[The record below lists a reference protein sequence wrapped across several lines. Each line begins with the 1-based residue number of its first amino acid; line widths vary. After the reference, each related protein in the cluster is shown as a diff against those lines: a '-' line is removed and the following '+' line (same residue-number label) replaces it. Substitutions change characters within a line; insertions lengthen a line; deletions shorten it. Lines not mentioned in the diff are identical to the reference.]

1 MPDDLPPLPPAPTVF
16 DVGANIGLFSLHTL
30 HERRDARVWAFEP
43 VPEVCRALVHN
54 LAPHPQ
60 AHACQ
65 LALGRFPGRSTLFY
79 YPGFTMM
86 SGLRAD
92 PEYDRAVARTYLAS
106 AAADGDASTGPGYA
120 AENLASAAD
129 ELLADRFDSAT
140 VSCGMDSVTGAMRR
154 FGVDHLDLL
163 KIDVERYE
171 LDVLLGIDE
180 QTWAAINRVVVEVDD
195 RVGELG
201 QVLQVLRDAGMRCEA
216 RQAADYRGTS
226 LSMVHAMR

>member
-1 MPDDLPPLPPAPTVF
+1 MGKGLHQDVIDRAAVRPDDVAVVDQGRQLTYAQLDRQA
-16 DVGANIGLFSLHTL
+16 DLAAAELRELGVG
-30 HERRDARVWAFEP
+30 P
-43 VPEVCRALVHN
+43 
-54 LAPHPQ
+54 
-60 AHACQ
+60 
-65 LALGRFPGRSTLFY
+65 
-79 YPGFTMM
+79 
-86 SGLRAD
+86 
-92 PEYDRAVARTYLAS
+92 RTYLAS

-195 RVGELG
+195 RVGELE
-201 QVLQVLRDAGMRCEA
+201 QVLRVLRDAGMRCEA